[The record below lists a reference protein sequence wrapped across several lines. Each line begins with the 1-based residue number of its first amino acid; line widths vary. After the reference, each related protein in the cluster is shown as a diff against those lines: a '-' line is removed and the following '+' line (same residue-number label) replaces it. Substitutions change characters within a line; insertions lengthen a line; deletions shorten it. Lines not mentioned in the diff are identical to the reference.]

1 MFMAIENKK
10 ISQIVIEQIQEMIMR
25 GELKDGDQLPPER
38 VMTEQFQIGRPAL
51 REALKA
57 LEVLGLVERRHGL
70 GNYIVNNVESNFFKP
85 LSLSFKLSNGN
96 VHEILQLRYLI
107 ETFTVR
113 EAAKLATPEDIS
125 SLNQTQRE
133 MIEAKTPAEKSQC
146 DRNFH
151 FEIARICNNGLILL
165 TFENA
170 SYLLDNFI
178 DQTVHLSYF
187 SEEDSVE
194 RIYEE
199 HQNIIDAI
207 AKKDEETAVSFI
219 VAHLNNIRADRL
231 HQI

>member
-38 VMTEQFQIGRPAL
+38 IMTEQFQIGRPAL

-96 VHEILQLRYLI
+96 VQEILQLRYLI

-113 EAAKLATPEDIS
+113 EAAKLATFDDIS
-125 SLNQTQRE
+125 FLNQKQKE
-133 MIEAKTPAEKSQC
+133 MMEAETPDEKSQC
-146 DRNFH
+146 DKDIH
-151 FEIARICNNGLILL
+151 FKIARICNNSLILA

-170 SYLLDNFI
+170 SYLLENFI
-178 DQTVHLSYF
+178 DQAVHLSYF
-187 SEEDSVE
+187 AEEDSVE

-199 HQNIIDAI
+199 HKNIIDAI
-207 AKKDEETAVSFI
+207 EKKDADLAVSFI
-219 VAHLNNIRADRL
+219 NIHLNNIRPDLL
-231 HQI
+231 HGI

>member
-1 MFMAIENKK
+1 MAIENKK
-10 ISQIVIEQIQEMIMR
+10 ISQIVIEQIQEMIMK

-85 LSLSFKLSNGN
+85 LSLSFKLNNGN
-96 VHEILQLRYLI
+96 VQEVLQLRYLI

-113 EAAKLATPEDIS
+113 EAAKSATPNDVA
-125 SLNQTQRE
+125 SLKQKQLQMMQAE
-133 MIEAKTPAEKSQC
+133 TPAEKSEC

-151 FEIARICNNGLILL
+151 FEIARICNNSLILL

-170 SYLLDNFI
+170 SYLLENFI

-187 SEEDSVE
+187 TKEDSIE
-194 RIYEE
+194 LIYEE
-199 HQNIIDAI
+199 HQKIIDAI
-207 AKKDEETAVSFI
+207 EKKDEEAAVSFI
-219 VAHLNNIRADRL
+219 VSHLDNIRPDLL